1 VLDTQI
7 EQFVCFK
14 QAMCKND
21 FVTLDIVTYNQG
33 DGAFL
38 VGELNPITL
47 KVLVKVPFVDTLTV
61 IKPTAIAA
69 VEIQ

>member
-1 VLDTQI
+1 
-7 EQFVCFK
+7 
-14 QAMCKND
+14 
-21 FVTLDIVTYNQG
+21 VTYNQG